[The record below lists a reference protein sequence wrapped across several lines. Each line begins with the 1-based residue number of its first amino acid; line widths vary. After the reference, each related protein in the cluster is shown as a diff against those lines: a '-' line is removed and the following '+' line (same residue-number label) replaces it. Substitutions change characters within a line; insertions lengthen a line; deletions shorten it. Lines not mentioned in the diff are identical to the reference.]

1 VTRGISATS
10 VVLVGVLTGAA
21 CREAAPPPR
30 PSPSPTTSED
40 GLRPLTSRD
49 GAPSSAAEA
58 PSLPPGHPP
67 VGEAGPASAGG
78 SLSGSVAVAPG
89 LAARVQPS
97 DVLYLIARNAKT
109 NGVVAVRREQGLR
122 FPFAFTITAGDVM
135 MEGTPFA
142 GPFDVTARLSKTGDA
157 IAGKG
162 DIEGTARGVALGAS
176 NVTIILDTVRQ

>member
-1 VTRGISATS
+1 MTRGFGATGL
-10 VVLVGVLTGAA
+10 VAVGVLAGAA

-30 PSPSPTTSED
+30 PSPPPPTSED

-58 PSLPPGHPP
+58 RSLPPGHPP
-67 VGEAGPASAGG
+67 VGEAGPASPGG
-78 SLSGSVAVAPG
+78 TVSGSVAVAPG
-89 LAARVQPS
+89 LAARVRPG
-97 DVLYLIARNAKT
+97 DVLYLIARNAQT
-109 NGVVAVRREQGLR
+109 NGVVAVRREEGLR
-122 FPFAFTITAGDVM
+122 FPFAFRITAADVM

-176 NVTIILDTVRQ
+176 NVTITLDTVRQ